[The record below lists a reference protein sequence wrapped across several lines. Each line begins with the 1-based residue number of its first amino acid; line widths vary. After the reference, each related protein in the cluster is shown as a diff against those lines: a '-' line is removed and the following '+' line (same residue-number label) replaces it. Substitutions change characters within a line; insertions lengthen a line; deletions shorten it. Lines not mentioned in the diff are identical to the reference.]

1 MFQRLR
7 IVKNKGL
14 IDKSKRTIYS
24 NLIKLCNTNKST
36 FCSHNV
42 YYVKLVIK

>member
-14 IDKSKRTIYS
+14 IDKSKRTIVDS
-24 NLIKLCNTNKST
+24 INCSRDELI
-36 FCSHNV
+36 V
-42 YYVKLVIK
+42 Q